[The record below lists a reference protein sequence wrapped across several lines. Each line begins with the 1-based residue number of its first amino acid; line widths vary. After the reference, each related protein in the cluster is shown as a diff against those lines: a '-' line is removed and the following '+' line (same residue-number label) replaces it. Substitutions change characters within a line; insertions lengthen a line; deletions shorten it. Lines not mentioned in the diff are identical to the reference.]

1 MSHLRRNSVTSL
13 GRFPLR
19 LFTVL
24 ESFLAIVDEA
34 VVVLAALEEV
44 VDVGLIIG
52 EVAILQGVVL
62 DLDCFLLIIG

>member
-24 ESFLAIVDEA
+24 ASFLAFVEG
-34 VVVLAALEEV
+34 VVVGEV
-44 VDVGLIIG
+44 DVADVGLIIG
-52 EVAILQGVVL
+52 EVAILQVVDL